1 MTTVRL
7 LGTEVADHK
16 SLIGVEFNP
25 KAPICSPGHFAVTLV
40 ERSLPL
46 ESRVKIEEEERILQL
61 WLARIRCSIIILNKI
76 HQTGTNALL

>member
-46 ESRVKIEEEERILQL
+46 ESGLRKKNGFCNCGWQELGVL
-61 WLARIRCSIIILNKI
+61 
-76 HQTGTNALL
+76 